1 MADTALGRRGFLAL
15 LGGLGLAGCSFRTD
29 PNVGTIKADKD
40 LSLSGPALKRS
51 GSLGF
56 RWMDSGDLKAPFE
69 QAVFDAYSRKN
80 SQVKVTYDGTSWDR
94 IDEVVPLGIRNNSAP
109 DVFAIPNDVPTNVAV
124 NQGWLSPLDD
134 VIPDFDKWKRTFP
147 STAFV
152 PGVLV
157 FDGKTYGFPLSS
169 SKRLGYMLFYDV
181 EFLKRADLDPRMQRF
196 TWNEFRAACKK
207 ITKQGDGKYY
217 GLMTQGLALGPIAA
231 VLAETAGLPNFG
243 NGWNTAGG
251 GGANANID
259 YRTGEFTFTDP
270 RVQAAIELLLA
281 IKSDGSFYPGY
292 LSLDDA
298 DSRARMPQGVAGMIF
313 DGPWDIP
320 AWPTIDPG
328 YKFDIAL
335 PPMPNDGRPH
345 TLAYQEV
352 GANSPFL
359 YAKSKNKDIAGQLFS
374 YMGSQAGQRAMV
386 EITQGNLTS
395 VMPDVNTAAL
405 QTSLVDAKAKTATGY
420 ANETLRLAPLPQIRN
435 PATANAMLMQQP
447 TVPTFPT
454 VVQGIFSGQV
464 KNIPKAMKA
473 LQDSYDKSLDDAIK
487 AARKKGFDVS
497 RDDWKF
503 PNWDPAVNYTTADYQ
518 ELSK

>member
-1 MADTALGRRGFLAL
+1 MAGTALGRRGFLAL

-29 PNVGTIKADKD
+29 PNIGTIKADKN
-40 LSLSGPALKRS
+40 LSLPGPALKRS
-51 GSLGF
+51 SSVGF

-80 SQVKVTYDGTSWDR
+80 SQVKITYDGTSWDR
-94 IDEVVPLGIRNNSAP
+94 INEVVPLGIRNNSAP

-134 VIPDFDKWKRTFP
+134 IIPDFDKWKRAFP
-147 STAFV
+147 STTFV

-169 SKRLGYMLFYDV
+169 SKRLGNMLFYDV
-181 EFLKRADLDPRMQRF
+181 EFLKRADLDPKTQRF
-196 TWNEFRAACKK
+196 AWADFRAACKK
-207 ITKQGDGKYY
+207 ITKQGNGKYY
-217 GLMTQGLALGPIAA
+217 GLMTQGLALGPIAGM
-231 VLAETAGLPNFG
+231 LAEIAGLPNAG
-243 NGWNTAGG
+243 SVSVNNGGS
-251 GGANANID
+251 ID
-259 YRTGEFTFTDP
+259 YRTGEYTFTDP
-270 RVQAAIELLLA
+270 RMIAAIELLLA
-281 IKSDGSFYPGY
+281 IKSDGSIYPGY

-298 DSRARMPQGVAGMIF
+298 TSRARMPQGVAGMIF

-320 AWPTIDPG
+320 AWPAINPG

-335 PPMPNDGRPH
+335 PPMPNDRKPH
-345 TLAYQEV
+345 TLAYQET

-359 YAKSKNKDIAGQLFS
+359 YAKSKNKDVAGQLFS

-405 QTSLVDAKAKTATGY
+405 QTSLVDPKAKTATNY

-435 PATANAMLMQQP
+435 PATAKVFLLQQP
-447 TVPTFPT
+447 VVPTFAT

-464 KNIPKAMKA
+464 KNVPKAMKS
-473 LQDSYDKSLDDAIK
+473 LQDAYDKSLDDAIK
-487 AARKKGFDVS
+487 AAQKKGYKVS

-503 PNWDPAVNYTTADYQ
+503 PNWDPATNYTAADYE
-518 ELSK
+518 ELSQ